1 MTKYAND
8 DMFIPVM
15 PRILDPS
22 LKFTENSILDSLEKS
37 RINFKE
43 DSLKNKDSHI
53 IDMPVSVVPK
63 LSTEKKSVITVIA
76 KYKIHIIL
84 LISIILLVVIIY
96 YVYKKYKSDKNTK
109 VEEKPNI
116 ISNDNKKIE
125 PKEKVDNEKISSYLS
140 NYINTDVDSDGDSDE
155 ESEKEGSKELNTNVI
170 LVDRNSRGGNA
181 NSKCVKGKDDK
192 GKVIE
197 IFENIEVEEVDII
210 IPKNLSSIEEI
221 EEGSEDDN
229 WDSHID
235 FQPEEDDVSIR
246 NVDENKEATYCEVSE
261 AEEVK
266 EVDVL
271 LEDAE
276 PQDNNPI
283 DIFNKYK

>member
-43 DSLKNKDSHI
+43 DSLKKKDSHI

-96 YVYKKYKSDKNTK
+96 YVYKKYKSDKNPK
-109 VEEKPNI
+109 VEEKLNI
-116 ISNDNKKIE
+116 TSSDNQLNTECIE
-125 PKEKVDNEKISSYLS
+125 NVKKVDNDKISSYLS
-140 NYINTDVDSDGDSDE
+140 NYINTDGDSDSDE
-155 ESEKEGSKELNTNVI
+155 ESEKGGSKELNTNVVI
-170 LVDRNSRGGNA
+170 VDRNN
-181 NSKCVKGKDDK
+181 KGISDK

-221 EEGSEDDN
+221 EEGSEDND

-235 FQPEEDDVSIR
+235 FQPEEVILEGND
-246 NVDENKEATYCEVSE
+246 NENKEEEEIV
-261 AEEVK
+261 EVK
-266 EVDVL
+266 KVDVL

>member
-1 MTKYAND
+1 MAKYAND

-43 DSLKNKDSHI
+43 DNLKKKESHV
-53 IDMPVSVVPK
+53 IDMPISIAPQ

-109 VEEKPNI
+109 VEEEPNI
-116 ISNDNKKIE
+116 SSNDNKTLE
-125 PKEKVDNEKISSYLS
+125 CEEKVDNKKISSYLS
-140 NYINTDVDSDGDSDE
+140 NYITADDADEDSDTE
-155 ESEKEGSKELNTNVI
+155 YSEKDTVECSEKDFENDIIKNKNVKLVERNNTKK
-170 LVDRNSRGGNA
+170 VD
-181 NSKCVKGKDDK
+181 V
-192 GKVIE
+192 
-197 IFENIEVEEVDII
+197 FENIEVEEVDII
-210 IPKNLSSIEEI
+210 IPKNLSSIEEV
-221 EEGSEDDN
+221 EEVEEDSENEDDN
-229 WDSHID
+229 WDTNID
-235 FQPEEDDVSIR
+235 FQQEDDKE
-246 NVDENKEATYCEVSE
+246 VDAVKEEYNEEKEVSE
-261 AEEVK
+261 LSEM
-266 EVDVL
+266 DML

-276 PQDNNPI
+276 PQEHNPI